1 MVWLALVTVYIVWGS
16 TYLAIAYL
24 VQTVPPF
31 LGAGVRFLIAGALL
45 AAWIAVRDRGALQID
60 RRQLLGA
67 AVVGILLLAGGN
79 GLVMAGEQTVPS
91 GLAALIVAS
100 VPLWIVLM
108 RLGAG
113 DRVRGDVVA
122 GVVVGIVGVGVLVV
136 PGGMSGTLD
145 TAGLVMLVGATLAWA
160 TGTFLSPRL
169 RMPRNALASTALQ
182 MLVAGVVLL
191 VISAPLG
198 EYASFAPAA
207 VSTSS
212 LVALVYLI
220 AIGSLVGFSAY
231 TWLLQHAPV
240 SLVAT
245 YAYVNPV
252 VAVVLGSLMLR
263 EPITPT
269 MIGGAALILA
279 AVAFIVSR
287 SATRAT
293 PAAARAS
300 VAPTASRSPSARD

>member
-1 MVWLALVTVYIVWGS
+1 MVWLALVSVYVIWGS

-31 LGAGVRFLIAGALL
+31 LGAGVRFLIAGSLL
-45 AAWIAVRDRGALQID
+45 AAWIAARDRSALRVD
-60 RRQLLGA
+60 RRQVLGA
-67 AVVGILLLAGGN
+67 AFVGVLLLAGGN
-79 GLVMAGEQTVPS
+79 GLIMAAERTVPS
-91 GLAALIVAS
+91 GVAALVVAS
-100 VPLWIVLM
+100 VPLWLVLM
-108 RLGAG
+108 RVGTG
-113 DRVRGDVVA
+113 GRVRADVVA
-122 GVVVGIVGVGVLVV
+122 GVLVGILGVGVLVI
-136 PGGMSGTLD
+136 PSGASGALD
-145 TAGLVMLVGATLAWA
+145 PAGLLTIIAATLLWA
-160 TGTFLSPRL
+160 SGTFLSPRL

-182 MLVAGVVLL
+182 MFAAGAVLL
-191 VISAPLG
+191 VIAAPLG
-198 EYASFAPAA
+198 EYARFTLET

-212 LVALVYLI
+212 LVALGYLI
-220 AIGSLVGFSAY
+220 LFGSIIGFSAY
-231 TWLLQHAPV
+231 TWLLRHAPL

-252 VAVVLGSLMLR
+252 VAVVLGALMLQ

-293 PAAARAS
+293 PVAASAPLG
-300 VAPTASRSPSARD
+300 PTASHAPPARD